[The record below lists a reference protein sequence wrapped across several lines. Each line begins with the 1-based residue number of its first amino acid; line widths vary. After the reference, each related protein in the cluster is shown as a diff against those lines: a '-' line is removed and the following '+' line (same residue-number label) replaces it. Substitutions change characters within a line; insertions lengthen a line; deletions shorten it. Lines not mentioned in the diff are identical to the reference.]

1 MNGISTHLFLPAP
14 WLGDSALGILSPV
27 DFKAEFGLKVSQV
40 WFERVLVLEIA
51 ECQGFRKGT
60 EGDELLPE
68 GPGDRKLGSS
78 PDFTTGTIPSSLS
91 GSFSPSVT
99 GGIMLPRSQLSLT
112 PSLAQQHLLRTPC
125 ESDTRSDP
133 RNRKAKRADT
143 ITSSWNLLPSGR

>member
-1 MNGISTHLFLPAP
+1 M
-14 WLGDSALGILSPV
+14 

-78 PDFTTGTIPSSLS
+78 PDFTTGTIPSESLRLI
-91 GSFSPSVT
+91 FPICDRRDHAT
-99 GGIMLPRSQLSLT
+99 SLT
-112 PSLAQQHLLRTPC
+112 AVLTVSLAQQHLLRTPC
-125 ESDTRSDP
+125 ESDTRLDP

>member
-14 WLGDSALGILSPV
+14 WLGNSALGILSPV

-99 GGIMLPRSQLSLT
+99 GGIMLPRSQLS
-112 PSLAQQHLLRTPC
+112 
-125 ESDTRSDP
+125 
-133 RNRKAKRADT
+133 
-143 ITSSWNLLPSGR
+143 

>member
-1 MNGISTHLFLPAP
+1 M
-14 WLGDSALGILSPV
+14 

-78 PDFTTGTIPSSLS
+78 PDFTTGTIFPICDRRDHA
-91 GSFSPSVT
+91 T
-99 GGIMLPRSQLSLT
+99 SLT
-112 PSLAQQHLLRTPC
+112 AVLTVSLAQQHLLRTPC